1 MNGFQFIG
9 DMICQTHCVF
19 QVSWKEIWE
28 MREFMNGLK
37 KDHYERIEM
46 QIIDLDNEDII
57 TTSDPSYPGE
67 PDPIDENDEW

>member
-1 MNGFQFIG
+1 
-9 DMICQTHCVF
+9 
-19 QVSWKEIWE
+19 

-67 PDPIDENDEW
+67 PDPIDENDE